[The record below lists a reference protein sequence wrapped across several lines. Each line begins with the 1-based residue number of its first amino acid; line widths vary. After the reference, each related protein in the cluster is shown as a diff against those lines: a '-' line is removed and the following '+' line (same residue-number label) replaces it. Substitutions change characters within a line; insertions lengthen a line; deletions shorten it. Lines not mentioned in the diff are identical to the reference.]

1 MVKHL
6 KRKEKNL
13 SKVPPPSKFMIPKI
27 PFVASLLLNEPTLTP
42 GIVIPAPKRYT
53 NKIPSVKM
61 TFSTKLTLFEYILQ
75 KKLTS

>member
-1 MVKHL
+1 MYGETPKA
-6 KRKEKNL
+6 KRENL

-61 TFSTKLTLFEYILQ
+61 TFRRAHPFAIHSS